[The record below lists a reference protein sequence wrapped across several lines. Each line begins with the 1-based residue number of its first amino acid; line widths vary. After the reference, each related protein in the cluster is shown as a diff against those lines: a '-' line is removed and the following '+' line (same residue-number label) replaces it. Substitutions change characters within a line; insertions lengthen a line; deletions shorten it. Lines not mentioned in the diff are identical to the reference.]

1 MKKFIL
7 SAVAAGALAVGGAAS
22 AQDLGGVIGSI
33 FGFGSPPATVQPG
46 SVYFDQYGRKVL
58 VDQFGRHRLL
68 QSTVG
73 IVGYDAWGRPVYGN
87 IGSRSGNA
95 AVNATVLSAQT
106 RDNDGDGVPNAHDRM
121 PNDAN
126 VQ

>member
-7 SAVAAGALAVGGAAS
+7 SAVAVGALAVGGAAS

-33 FGFGSPPATVQPG
+33 FGFGTPPATVQPG
-46 SVYFDQYGRKVL
+46 SIYIDQYGRQVA

-68 QSTVG
+68 QSAVG
-73 IVGYDAWGRPVYGN
+73 IVGYDAWGRPVYGH

-95 AVNATVLSAQT
+95 AVNAVVNAAQT
-106 RDNDGDGVPNAHDRM
+106 RDNDGDGVINLHDKM